1 MPEVEQVTFSGRR
14 AREQG
19 QEVTVVTERC
29 VLRRTD
35 AGLEVV
41 EIAPGVDLERDVLG
55 QTKIPLRVSADLL
68 PMDARLFRP
77 EPMRARARLARPGDV
92 VMSPPRI
99 LVERAV
105 IEQGGTIVTLTL
117 NRPDKLN
124 AIDSPM
130 LDALEKILAEI
141 ERDTEV
147 RVVVL
152 TGAGRAFSA
161 GADIKEWTALDPLTF
176 SRIWGQ
182 RGHALF
188 DRLAALRPPVLAAI
202 NGIAFG
208 GGLELALCADIRIA
222 STAARL
228 GLPEVTIGT
237 IPGWGGTQR
246 LPRLIGAGR
255 AKQMIFS
262 GQPVEAAR
270 AEAFGLVSEVV
281 EPDALLQWAQE
292 LAKTIAANAPIA
304 VQAAKR
310 VIDAGLPTSAA
321 AILEGDAGVMCGQ
334 TEDFSEGR
342 ASFLERRPPQYRG
355 R

>member
-1 MPEVEQVTFSGRR
+1 M
-14 AREQG
+14 
-19 QEVTVVTERC
+19 
-29 VLRRTD
+29 
-35 AGLEVV
+35 
-41 EIAPGVDLERDVLG
+41 
-55 QTKIPLRVSADLL
+55 SA
-68 PMDARLFRP
+68 
-77 EPMRARARLARPGDV
+77 
-92 VMSPPRI
+92 PRI
-99 LVERAV
+99 LVEQS
-105 IEQGGTIVTLTL
+105 ETIVTLTL

-130 LDALEKILAEI
+130 LDALDQVLRDI
-141 ERDTEV
+141 EADAGIRA
-147 RVVVL
+147 VVL

-176 SRIWGQ
+176 SRVWGQ
-182 RGHALF
+182 RGHVLF
-188 DRLAALRPPVLAAI
+188 DRLAVLRPPVIAAI

-237 IPGWGGTQR
+237 VPGWGGTQR

-255 AKQMIFS
+255 AKHMIFS
-262 GQPVEAAR
+262 GQPIDAAR
-270 AEAFGLVSEVV
+270 AEAWGLVSEVV
-281 EPDALLQWAQE
+281 EEGALMPRAQE
-292 LAKTIAANAPIA
+292 LARSIAANAPIA

-310 VIDAGLPTSAA
+310 LVDAGLPTSPA

-342 ASFLERRPPQYRG
+342 SSFLERRPPRYRG
-355 R
+355 C

>member
-1 MPEVEQVTFSGRR
+1 M
-14 AREQG
+14 
-19 QEVTVVTERC
+19 
-29 VLRRTD
+29 
-35 AGLEVV
+35 
-41 EIAPGVDLERDVLG
+41 
-55 QTKIPLRVSADLL
+55 
-68 PMDARLFRP
+68 
-77 EPMRARARLARPGDV
+77 
-92 VMSPPRI
+92 VMSEPRI
-99 LVERAV
+99 LVERAPK
-105 IEQGGTIVTLTL
+105 EGDQGEERGAIVTLTL

-130 LDALEKILAEI
+130 LEALDRIVGEI
-141 ERDTEV
+141 EGDPEV
-147 RVVVL
+147 RAVVL

-176 SRIWGQ
+176 SRKWGQ
-182 RGHALF
+182 RGHRLF
-188 DRLAALRPPVLAAI
+188 DRLAELRPPVIGAI
-202 NGIAFG
+202 NGITFG

-237 IPGWGGTQR
+237 FPGWGGTQR

-262 GQPVEAAR
+262 GQPIDAAR
-270 AEAFGLVSEVV
+270 AEAWGLVTEVV
-281 EPDALLQWAQE
+281 EPDALMPRARE
-292 LAKTIAANAPIA
+292 LAETIAANAPIA

-321 AILEGDAGVMCGQ
+321 MILEGDAGVMCGQ
-334 TEDFSEGR
+334 TEDFLEGR
-342 ASFLERRPPQYRG
+342 ASFLERRPPRYRG

>member
-1 MPEVEQVTFSGRR
+1 M
-14 AREQG
+14 
-19 QEVTVVTERC
+19 
-29 VLRRTD
+29 
-35 AGLEVV
+35 
-41 EIAPGVDLERDVLG
+41 
-55 QTKIPLRVSADLL
+55 
-68 PMDARLFRP
+68 
-77 EPMRARARLARPGDV
+77 
-92 VMSPPRI
+92 VMSDPRI
-99 LVERAV
+99 LVERGPAK
-105 IEQGGTIVTLTL
+105 EGGTVVTLTL
-117 NRPDKLN
+117 NRPGKLN
-124 AIDSPM
+124 AMDTPR
-130 LDALEKILAEI
+130 LDGLEQALGEI
-141 ERDTEV
+141 EGDVEV
-147 RVVVL
+147 RAVVL

-176 SRIWGQ
+176 SRGGGG
-182 RGHALF
+182 RGPVLC
-188 DRLAALRPPVLAAI
+188 DRLAALRPPVSAAI
-202 NGIAFG
+202 KGISFG

-222 STAARL
+222 CDAARL

-262 GQPVEAAR
+262 GQPIDAAR
-270 AEAFGLVSEVV
+270 AEAWGLVSEVTGA
-281 EPDALLQWAQE
+281 DALLPRAKE
-292 LAKTIAANAPIA
+292 LAERIAANAPIA

-334 TEDFSEGR
+334 TEDFLEGR

>member
-1 MPEVEQVTFSGRR
+1 
-14 AREQG
+14 
-19 QEVTVVTERC
+19 
-29 VLRRTD
+29 
-35 AGLEVV
+35 
-41 EIAPGVDLERDVLG
+41 
-55 QTKIPLRVSADLL
+55 
-68 PMDARLFRP
+68 
-77 EPMRARARLARPGDV
+77 
-92 VMSPPRI
+92 MSEPPRI
-99 LVERAV
+99 LVER
-105 IEQGGTIVTLTL
+105 IDTIVTLTL

-130 LDALEKILAEI
+130 LDALDRILGEI
-141 ERDTEV
+141 ERDTDI

-176 SRIWGQ
+176 SRTWGP
-182 RGHALF
+182 RGHELF

-222 STAARL
+222 ATAARI

-237 IPGWGGTQR
+237 IPGWGDTQR

-262 GQPVEAAR
+262 GQPVDAAR
-270 AEAFGLVSEVV
+270 AEAWGLVSDVV
-281 EPDALLQWAQE
+281 EPDHVLERAQE
-292 LAKTIAANAPIA
+292 LAAVIAANAPLA

-310 VIDAGLPTSAA
+310 VVDAGLPTSAA
-321 AILEGDAGVMCGQ
+321 MILEGDAGVMCGA
-334 TEDFSEGR
+334 TEDFAEGR
-342 ASFLERRPPQYRG
+342 ASFLERRPPRYQG

>member
-1 MPEVEQVTFSGRR
+1 
-14 AREQG
+14 
-19 QEVTVVTERC
+19 
-29 VLRRTD
+29 
-35 AGLEVV
+35 
-41 EIAPGVDLERDVLG
+41 
-55 QTKIPLRVSADLL
+55 
-68 PMDARLFRP
+68 
-77 EPMRARARLARPGDV
+77 
-92 VMSPPRI
+92 MSPPRI

-105 IEQGGTIVTLTL
+105 IDQGGTIVTLTL

-222 STAARL
+222 STAAHL

-262 GQPVEAAR
+262 GQPVASAR
-270 AEAFGLVSEVV
+270 AEACGLVSEVV
-281 EPDALLQWAQE
+281 EPEALLQRAQE

-310 VIDAGLPTSAA
+310 VIDAGLPASPA

-334 TEDFSEGR
+334 TEDFAEGR
-342 ASFLERRPPQYRG
+342 ASFLERRPPRYRG